1 MADLNIPNLN
11 IKPDKYIF
19 KKKLNLRRKSKR
31 RLFTES
37 FFLFILSV
45 LLVYVNYLIPNKN
58 LLLQNLPSTF
68 NKSFLLLI
76 DLFSYL
82 YEIFLVIFIF
92 VSSFTALILMI
103 GSINRLFKV
112 SKRKSKIVYKLFQ
125 IGCIRPPLPESE
137 SSSSYSV
144 SSPNNANMPSTIDER
159 IIDKG
164 KIEVWIPMS
173 IYSPIN

>member
-11 IKPDKYIF
+11 IKSEKYIF
-19 KKKLNLRRKSKR
+19 KKKFNLRRKSKK

-37 FFLFILSV
+37 FFLFIFSI
-45 LLVYVNYLIPNKN
+45 LLVYINYLIPNKS

-68 NKSFLLLI
+68 NKSIFLLI

-103 GSINRLFKV
+103 GSLSRLFRI
-112 SKRKSKIVYKLFQ
+112 SKKKSKQVIYK
-125 IGCIRPPLPESE
+125 
-137 SSSSYSV
+137 
-144 SSPNNANMPSTIDER
+144 
-159 IIDKG
+159 
-164 KIEVWIPMS
+164 
-173 IYSPIN
+173 

>member
-37 FFLFILSV
+37 LFLFFLSV
-45 LLVYVNYLIPNKN
+45 LLVYINYLIPNKN

-68 NKSFLLLI
+68 NKSFLLLN

-82 YEIFLVIFIF
+82 YEMFLVIFIF
-92 VSSFTALILMI
+92 VSYFTAVILMI
-103 GSINRLFKV
+103 GSFNRLLRIF
-112 SKRKSKIVYKLFQ
+112 KRKSKRLVYK
-125 IGCIRPPLPESE
+125 
-137 SSSSYSV
+137 
-144 SSPNNANMPSTIDER
+144 
-159 IIDKG
+159 
-164 KIEVWIPMS
+164 
-173 IYSPIN
+173 

>member
-11 IKPDKYIF
+11 IKSDKYIF

-37 FFLFILSV
+37 FLLFIFSV
-45 LLVYVNYLIPNKN
+45 LLIYINYLIPNKN
-58 LLLQNLPSTF
+58 LLLKNLPSTF

-92 VSSFTALILMI
+92 ASSFAALILII
-103 GSINRLFKV
+103 GSFYRLYRI
-112 SKRKSKIVYKLFQ
+112 SKRKSKQ
-125 IGCIRPPLPESE
+125 IIH
-137 SSSSYSV
+137 
-144 SSPNNANMPSTIDER
+144 
-159 IIDKG
+159 K
-164 KIEVWIPMS
+164 
-173 IYSPIN
+173 

>member
-37 FFLFILSV
+37 FILLIFSV
-45 LLVYVNYLIPNKN
+45 LLVYINYLIPNKK
-58 LLLQNLPSTF
+58 LLLQNLPTTI

-76 DLFSYL
+76 ELLSYL

-92 VSSFTALILMI
+92 VSSFTALILMV
-103 GSINRLFKV
+103 GSLNRLFKV
-112 SKRKSKIVYKLFQ
+112 SKLSLIH
-125 IGCIRPPLPESE
+125 I
-137 SSSSYSV
+137 
-144 SSPNNANMPSTIDER
+144 
-159 IIDKG
+159 
-164 KIEVWIPMS
+164 
-173 IYSPIN
+173 

>member
-31 RLFTES
+31 KLFTES

-45 LLVYVNYLIPNKN
+45 LLFYINYLVPNKN

-68 NKSFLLLI
+68 NKSFLLFI
-76 DLFSYL
+76 DLFSHL

-92 VSSFTALILMI
+92 ISFFTALILMI
-103 GSINRLFKV
+103 GSFYRLFRV
-112 SKRKSKIVYKLFQ
+112 SKRKSKKIIYK
-125 IGCIRPPLPESE
+125 
-137 SSSSYSV
+137 
-144 SSPNNANMPSTIDER
+144 
-159 IIDKG
+159 
-164 KIEVWIPMS
+164 
-173 IYSPIN
+173 